1 MSSIQVNGPRLRPD
15 LRHAVR
21 AIAHAPTVAAI
32 LLLSL
37 GLGTGV
43 NAAVHGA
50 LAALLFDPPPGVADP
65 ASLVNVY
72 TSELSGSA
80 FGLSSYPDF
89 SSLVESATF
98 ASLAAIDDGE
108 VENVRA
114 GESGAT
120 VRIAR
125 VTADFFS
132 TLGMT
137 AARGALDLGP
147 YGDAALAVISFEL
160 AQQLG
165 GVDRLVGATLG
176 IGERTYQIAGVTPPR
191 FRGIQIGRECD
202 VWIRMPET
210 SSARGDRRLALV
222 ARRSAARTTENLDRL
237 SAALAERYPT
247 TNRGSIVDP
256 AAPRRFTAAP
266 LSRFD
271 PATAEQTSLLGAVI
285 GGASTLL
292 LAAACLNA
300 GSLLLS
306 WSVSRRHELAVKM
319 ALGAERRTLVSQ
331 LLTETICLSLAGGA
345 LGLLF
350 ATWTGRAIPALFMVE
365 QAAQLDMHLDLRAF
379 ALTIG
384 VACAAGIAFGVAP
397 AMHGTA
403 APPVTVL
410 RADSSL
416 ADATGSGRLRT
427 FLVTG
432 QVALSTLM
440 LLTTG
445 HLVNSLD
452 RALQGDLASTV
463 KQVVVISIEL
473 PGRFHDEP
481 RGAAQ
486 RNLLLSQLGKITGVS
501 GVAWASELPLQ
512 RGRRSRFQ
520 IEGSAADVIDA
531 REFDVNVVSP
541 NYFDVLALRQIEGRT
556 FGPNDTALSDPVVV
570 VDELL
575 ARQHFG
581 ANAVGSHLIDV
592 KGRRLEIVGVV
603 QSGRYRTLQQPPQPT
618 VYYPIS
624 QEYLWRGHLVI
635 RTAAD
640 PAPLVE
646 SLRFAADMTGSGSTI
661 RGIGTLDARLA
672 ESLTLDR
679 LTTTLVGACGL
690 IALAMSTL
698 GVYGVMMDAVQR
710 RTREIGLRVALGA
723 APRHIA
729 ALVFLEATYPAA
741 TGLVVGAVAALAIGR
756 AAQSVLYGV
765 PPANLLLL
773 GAAAGALAGVIV
785 VAGVLPLRRA
795 LRVHP
800 NIALRSE

>member
-1 MSSIQVNGPRLRPD
+1 MRHD

-21 AIAHAPTVAAI
+21 AIAHARTVAAV

-43 NAAVHGA
+43 NAAVRSA
-50 LAALLFDPPPGVADP
+50 LDALLFDPPPGIAAADR
-65 ASLVNVY
+65 LVNVY
-72 TSELSGSA
+72 TSEFSGSA
-80 FGLSSYPDF
+80 YGLSSYPDF
-89 SSLVESATF
+89 SSLAESGTF
-98 ASLAAIDDGE
+98 AAIAAIDDG
-108 VENVRA
+108 VVDNVRT

-120 VRIAR
+120 VRIAQ
-125 VTADFFS
+125 VTAEFFA
-132 TLGMT
+132 TLDMQ
-137 AARGALDLGP
+137 AARGRLDLRSP
-147 YGDAALAVISFEL
+147 NDTALAAISYTL
-160 AQQLG
+160 AEQLG
-165 GVDRLVGATLG
+165 GVDKAVGATIE
-176 IGERTYQIAGVTPPR
+176 IGERAYQVAGVTPPR
-191 FRGIQIGRECD
+191 FRGLQIGRESD
-202 VWIRMPET
+202 LWLLMPGAPP
-210 SSARGDRRLALV
+210 ARGDRRFTLV
-222 ARRSAARTTENLDRL
+222 ARLAPSSTADSLDRL
-237 SAALAERYPT
+237 SSALAEQYPS
-247 TNRGSIVDP
+247 TNRGTIVDP
-256 AAPRRFTAAP
+256 AAPRRFTAVP

-292 LAAACLNA
+292 LAAACLNV
-300 GSLLLS
+300 GGLLLS

-319 ALGAERRTLVSQ
+319 ALGAQRIALIRQ

-350 ATWTGRAIPALFMVE
+350 ATWTGRSIPALFMVE
-365 QAAQLDMHLDLRAF
+365 QAAQLDLHFDFRMF
-379 ALTIG
+379 ALTMG
-384 VACAAGIAFGVAP
+384 VACVAGIAFGVAP
-397 AMHGTA
+397 AIHGTA
-403 APPVTVL
+403 APAVLAL
-410 RADSSL
+410 RANPGL
-416 ADATGSGRLRT
+416 TDAAGGGRLRT
-427 FLVTG
+427 LMVTG
-432 QVALSTLM
+432 QVALSTLL

-463 KQVVVISIEL
+463 KQVVIISIEL

-486 RNLLLSQLGKITGVS
+486 RNLLMAQLGKITGVS
-501 GVAWASELPLQ
+501 TVAWASELPLQ

-520 IEGSAADVIDA
+520 IEGGTADVTDT
-531 REFDVNVVSP
+531 REFDVNLVSP
-541 NYFDVLALRQIEGRT
+541 NYFDAMTLKRLEGRA
-556 FGPNDTALSDPVVV
+556 FDARDSALADPVVM
-570 VDELL
+570 VDEIL
-575 ARQHFG
+575 ARRHFG
-581 ANAVGSHLIDV
+581 TTAVGRYLVDN
-592 KGRRLEIVGVV
+592 KGAYGAPRRVQIIGVV
-603 QSGRYRTLQQPPQPT
+603 QNGRYRTLQQPPQPT

-624 QEYLWRGHLVI
+624 QEYLWSGHLVI

-640 PAPLVE
+640 PAPLIE
-646 SLRFAADMTGSGSTI
+646 SLRFAADTIGSGSVIKGT
-661 RGIGTLDARLA
+661 GTLDARLA

-729 ALVFLEATYPAA
+729 ALVFLEAAYPAA
-741 TGLVVGAVAALAIGR
+741 TGLVAGAVAALALGR

-773 GAAAGALAGVIV
+773 AAAAGALAGVIV
-785 VAGVLPLRRA
+785 VAGVLPLQRA

-800 NIALRSE
+800 NIALRAE

>member
-1 MSSIQVNGPRLRPD
+1 MNGQD
-15 LRHAVR
+15 LRHAAR
-21 AIAHAPTVAAI
+21 AIAHNPAVAAV

-50 LAALLFDPPPGVADP
+50 LAALLFDPPPGVGDP
-65 ASLVNVY
+65 ARLVNVY
-72 TSELSGSA
+72 TSDVSGSA
-80 FGLSSYPDF
+80 HGPSSYPDF
-89 SSLVESATF
+89 SSLAESAAF
-98 ASLAAIDDGE
+98 ASIAAIDDGT

-114 GESGAT
+114 GGNGAT
-120 VRIAR
+120 VRIAQ
-125 VTADFFS
+125 VTGDFFS
-132 TLGMT
+132 TLSMT
-137 AARGALDLGP
+137 PASGTLDLRRARQ
-147 YGDAALAVISFEL
+147 GDATLAAISFDL
-160 AQQLG
+160 AGQLG
-165 GVDRLVGATLG
+165 GADRVVGTALA
-176 IGERTYQIAGVTPPR
+176 IGERTYRIAGVTPAR
-191 FRGIQIGRECD
+191 FRGLQLGRECD
-202 VWIRMPET
+202 VWVLITDPPP
-210 SSARGDRRLALV
+210 SRGDRRFALV
-222 ARRSAARTTENLDRL
+222 ARLGAATSQDAALDRV
-237 SAALAERYPT
+237 SATLAERFPA
-247 TNRGSIVDP
+247 TNRGSTVDP
-256 AAPRRFTAAP
+256 AAPRRFSALP

-271 PATAEQTSLLGAVI
+271 PATDEQTALLGAVI

-292 LAAACLNA
+292 LAAACLNV
-300 GSLLLS
+300 GGLLLS

-319 ALGAERRTLVSQ
+319 ALGAQRARLVRQ

-350 ATWTGRAIPALFMVE
+350 AAWTGRAIPSLFMAE
-365 QAAQLDMHLDLRAF
+365 QAAQLDLHLDLRTL

-384 VACAAGIAFGVAP
+384 VASAAGVLFGVAP

-403 APPVTVL
+403 SPPVKAL
-410 RADSSL
+410 RADSGL
-416 ADATGSGRLRT
+416 ADAAGGGRLRSL
-427 FLVTG
+427 LVTG
-432 QVALSTLM
+432 QVALSTLL

-452 RALQGDLASTV
+452 RALRGDLASTV
-463 KQVVVISIEL
+463 TRLVIISIDL

-486 RNLLLSQLGKITGVS
+486 RNLLLAALGKIGGVS

-512 RGRRSRFQ
+512 RGRRGRFQ
-520 IEGSAADVIDA
+520 IEGGTAGIT
-531 REFDVNVVSP
+531 ETHELDVNVVSP
-541 NYFDVLALRQIEGRT
+541 DYFGVLALRQVEGRT
-556 FGPNDTALSDPVVV
+556 FDAGDTGLSDPVVV

-575 ARQHFG
+575 ARRYFG
-581 ANAVGSHLIDV
+581 ARAVGNHLIDV
-592 KGRRLEIVGVV
+592 KGRRLEIVGVA

-618 VYYPIS
+618 VYYPTS
-624 QEYLWRGHLVI
+624 QEYLWQGHLVI

-646 SLRFAADMTGSGSTI
+646 SLRFAADTIGSGSTI
-661 RGIGTLDARLA
+661 KRFGTLDARL
-672 ESLTLDR
+672 EETLTLDR

-698 GVYGVMMDAVQR
+698 GVYGIMMDAVQR

-729 ALVFLEATYPAA
+729 ALVFVEAAYPAGA
-741 TGLVVGAVAALAIGR
+741 GLAIGAVAALAAGR
-756 AAQSVLYGV
+756 AARSLLFGA

-773 GAAAGALAGVIV
+773 AAAIAALGAVIA
-785 VAGVLPLRRA
+785 VAGVFPLRRA

-800 NIALRSE
+800 NIALRAE

>member
-1 MSSIQVNGPRLRPD
+1 MRHD

-21 AIAHAPTVAAI
+21 AIAHARSVAAV

-43 NAAVHGA
+43 NAAVRSA
-50 LAALLFDPPPGVADP
+50 LDALLFDPPPGVADP
-65 ASLVNVY
+65 ASLVKVY

-98 ASLAAIDDGE
+98 ASMAAIDDGE
-108 VENVRA
+108 VENVRS
-114 GESGAT
+114 GDGGAT

-125 VTADFFS
+125 VTGDFFS

-147 YGDAALAVISFEL
+147 HGDAALAVISFDL
-160 AQQLG
+160 AEQLG
-165 GVDRLVGATLG
+165 GADRVVGATLG
-176 IGERTYQIAGVTPPR
+176 IGERTYQIAGVAPPR
-191 FRGIQIGRECD
+191 FRGVEIGRECD
-202 VWIRMPET
+202 VWIRMPEM

-222 ARRSAARTTENLDRL
+222 ARRSPARTTENLDRL
-237 SAALAERYPT
+237 SAALAERHPA

-292 LAAACLNA
+292 LAAACLNV
-300 GSLLLS
+300 GGLLLS

-319 ALGAERRTLVSQ
+319 ALGAQRTTLVRQ

-350 ATWTGRAIPALFMVE
+350 AAWTGRAIPALFMVE
-365 QAAQLDMHLDLRAF
+365 QAAQLDPHLDLRLF

-384 VACAAGIAFGVAP
+384 VACVAGIAFGVAP
-397 AMHGTA
+397 AIHGTA
-403 APPVTVL
+403 APPVVAL
-410 RADSSL
+410 RANASL
-416 ADATGSGRLRT
+416 ADAASGGRLRT
-427 FLVTG
+427 LLVTG
-432 QVALSTLM
+432 QVALSTLL

-452 RALQGDLASTV
+452 RALQGDLAATV
-463 KQVVVISIEL
+463 KQVVIISIEL

-486 RNLLLSQLGKITGVS
+486 RNLLISQLGKITGVS

-520 IEGSAADVIDA
+520 VEGGSADVTDT
-531 REFDVNVVSP
+531 REFEVNVVSP
-541 NYFDVLALRQIEGRT
+541 NYFEAMTLKRLEGRT
-556 FGPNDTALSDPVVV
+556 FGASDTGLSDPVIM
-570 VDELL
+570 VDEVL
-575 ARQHFG
+575 ARRHIG
-581 ANAVGSHLIDV
+581 ASAVGSHLIDV

-618 VYYPIS
+618 VYYPMS
-624 QEYLWRGHLVI
+624 QEYLWMGHLVI

-640 PAPLVE
+640 PAPLLE
-646 SLRFAADMTGSGSTI
+646 SLRYAADMIGSGSTI
-661 RGIGTLDARLA
+661 KRTGILDARLA

-729 ALVFLEATYPAA
+729 ALVFLEAAYPAA
-741 TGLVVGAVAALAIGR
+741 TGLALGAVAAMAIGR
-756 AAQSVLYGV
+756 AAQSMLYGA
-765 PPANLLLL
+765 PPANLVLL
-773 GAAAGALAGVIV
+773 AAAAAALAAVILI
-785 VAGVLPLRRA
+785 AGVLPLRRA

-800 NIALRSE
+800 NIALRAE